1 MQTAHD
7 GLMLQEAQM
16 QVAGLTVDPLA
27 VAALAGFGTLL
38 VVMITITVWIVRQ
51 AGKSAGE
58 K

>member
-1 MQTAHD
+1 
-7 GLMLQEAQM
+7 M

-27 VAALAGFGTLL
+27 IAALVGFGTLL
-38 VVMITITVWIVRQ
+38 LVMISITVWILRQ